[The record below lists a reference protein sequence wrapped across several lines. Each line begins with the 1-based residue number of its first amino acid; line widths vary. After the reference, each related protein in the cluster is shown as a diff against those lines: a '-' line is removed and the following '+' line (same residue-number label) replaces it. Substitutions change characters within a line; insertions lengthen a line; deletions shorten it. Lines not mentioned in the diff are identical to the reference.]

1 MSAPPAINQRNT
13 TIASILGQT
22 ASSAY
27 STVGSYAATSYETYA
42 TGENGNYTLQV
53 LFYLFMYAFIIFL
66 VLVLVHFTITPVFKF
81 TPGAAGLIGI
91 PASTDDKVY
100 WKDKKQP
107 LSEDCVPK
115 EADNLASYDFIN
127 NFSFSLDLYVR
138 KIADTNANARVILYK
153 TFRYGND
160 LSTPIAS
167 PLTAGPASTDVLER
181 YMSSRSSMYMY
192 LTDTNDLGV
201 TFFCSSADGTG
212 TPYSIKQIA
221 NIPFYTPFRITCV
234 VENKTFTVYLNGKQT
249 FQRIVPSAITLNSS
263 FTPPA
268 GVSNTNQR
276 FYAPPAWADSPTK
289 TIFLQN
295 FHIWPRA
302 ITYAEVQ
309 QAQPALARK
318 EDFGMSKEAGSTS
331 CS

>member
-1 MSAPPAINQRNT
+1 
-13 TIASILGQT
+13 
-22 ASSAY
+22 
-27 STVGSYAATSYETYA
+27 
-42 TGENGNYTLQV
+42 
-53 LFYLFMYAFIIFL
+53 MYAFLLFL
-66 VLVLVHFTITPVFKF
+66 ILVLVHFTITPVFKF
-81 TPGAAGLIGI
+81 TPGAAGIIGI

-100 WKDKKQP
+100 WNTKSQP
-107 LSEDCVPK
+107 PSEDRVPK
-115 EADNLASYDFIN
+115 EEDSSIVSADFTN
-127 NFSFSLDLYVR
+127 NFSFSVDLYVR

-160 LSTPIAS
+160 LSTPIPS
-167 PLTAGPASTDVLER
+167 PLTASPESTEVLET

-201 TFFCSSADGTG
+201 TFFCSSSG

-221 NIPFYTPFRITCV
+221 NIPFYTPFRVTCV

-249 FQRIVPSAITLNSS
+249 FQRSTPSPITLNSS
-263 FTPPA
+263 HSLITA
-268 GVSNTNQR
+268 NQR

-295 FHIWPRA
+295 FHVWPRA

-309 QAQPALARK
+309 KAQPALARAQ
-318 EDFGMSKEAGSTS
+318 DFGMGPEAGVTS

>member
-1 MSAPPAINQRNT
+1 MSVPPVTNQRNT

-27 STVGSYAATSYETYA
+27 STAGSYAASSYETYA

-53 LFYLFMYAFIIFL
+53 LFYLFMYAFILFL
-66 VLVLVHFTITPVFKF
+66 ILVLVHFAITPVFKF
-81 TPGAAGLIGI
+81 TPGAKGLIGV
-91 PASTDDKVY
+91 PASADDKVY

-107 LSEDCVPK
+107 LSEDRVPL
-115 EADNLASYDFIN
+115 ESDSIVSYDFIN
-127 NFSFSLDLYVR
+127 KFSFSVDLYVR
-138 KIADTNANARVILYK
+138 KIAETNANARVILYK
-153 TFRYGND
+153 THRYGND
-160 LSTPIAS
+160 LTTPSNS
-167 PLTAGPASTDVLER
+167 PLVAGPSPTDALET
-181 YMSSRSSMYMY
+181 YMKGKSSMYMY

-201 TFFCSSADGTG
+201 TFFCGG
-212 TPYSIKQIA
+212 EGKPYSIKQIT
-221 NIPFYTPFRITCV
+221 NIPFYTPFRVTCV
-234 VENKTFTVYLNGKQT
+234 VEDKTFTVYINGKQT
-249 FQRIVPSAITLNSS
+249 FQRIVPSAITLNSFGGLIS
-263 FTPPA
+263 
-268 GVSNTNQR
+268 VNQR

-309 QAQPALARK
+309 QAQPALALTQ
-318 EDFGMSKEAGSTS
+318 DFGMGAESGTTS